1 VREIIR
7 HSQTDQKGSITMS
20 GKSISRRVSVT
31 CAAAAGLLSAYSFQ
45 QAFAQ
50 ESAQAE
56 SDAAARAIWREAMS
70 HNPESGTGCFQAS
83 YPSYV
88 WERTECKVVHPKL
101 HRAPQKPT
109 SGELQVTGDGDD
121 YVIQGTGL
129 ISETVGSFPKV
140 SDVTSEK
147 SAGVAAFGDGGILGT
162 NEYSLQ
168 INTDFNGTTAA
179 CAGHSG
185 CVVWQQFVYATDF
198 ETKGEAAVF
207 IEYWLIGWGSS
218 RCPSGWESDGEGDC
232 VINSSAT
239 TAPDVAPTTA
249 SLAKMTLTGT
259 AVSGGHDTVVFN
271 NGTTAFSLT
280 ASDSVVD
287 IAQVWQQSEFNIV
300 GDAGGSRADFN
311 KGASITVKVAVTDG
325 STAAPSCIADEG
337 TTGET
342 NNLNLGACTAASG
355 TSPSIQFTES
365 D

>member
-1 VREIIR
+1 
-7 HSQTDQKGSITMS
+7 
-20 GKSISRRVSVT
+20 
-31 CAAAAGLLSAYSFQ
+31 
-45 QAFAQ
+45 
-50 ESAQAE
+50 
-56 SDAAARAIWREAMS
+56 
-70 HNPESGTGCFQAS
+70 
-83 YPSYV
+83 
-88 WERTECKVVHPKL
+88 
-101 HRAPQKPT
+101 
-109 SGELQVTGDGDD
+109 
-121 YVIQGTGL
+121 
-129 ISETVGSFPKV
+129 
-140 SDVTSEK
+140 
-147 SAGVAAFGDGGILGT
+147 
-162 NEYSLQ
+162 
-168 INTDFNGTTAA
+168 
-179 CAGHSG
+179 
-185 CVVWQQFVYATDF
+185 VVWQQFVYATDF

-325 STAAPSCIADEG
+325 STAAPTCIADEG

-342 NNLNLGACTAASG
+342 NNLNLGSCTAASG

>member
-1 VREIIR
+1 M
-7 HSQTDQKGSITMS
+7 KS
-20 GKSISRRVSVT
+20 GKFDSRGLTLT
-31 CAAAAGLLSAYSFQ
+31 CVAAAGVLGAFSFQ
-45 QAFAQ
+45 QAFAGV
-50 ESAQAE
+50 SADAVAAP
-56 SDAAARAIWREAMS
+56 DAAARAVWREAMS
-70 HNPESGTGCFQAS
+70 HNTESGPGCFQAS

-88 WERTECKVVHPKL
+88 WEQTECKVVHPKL
-101 HRAPQKPT
+101 RPAPKKPT
-109 SGELQVTGDGDD
+109 SGHLEVTGNGDD

-129 ISETVGSFPKV
+129 ISETVGSFPSV

-147 SAGVAAFGDGGILGT
+147 SVGVAEFGDGGILGK

-185 CVVWQQFVYATDF
+185 CVVWQQFVYATDY
-198 ETKGEAAVF
+198 EVEGEAAVF

-218 RCPSGWESDGEGDC
+218 NCPSGWESDGEGDC
-232 VINSSAT
+232 VVNSNAT

-249 SLAKMTLTGT
+249 SLAKISLTGS
-259 AVSGGHDTVVFN
+259 AVSGGNDTVVFN
-271 NGTTAFSLT
+271 NGSTAYSFT
-280 ASDSVVD
+280 GSDSVVD

-311 KGASITVKVAVTDG
+311 KGASVTVKVAVTDG
-325 STAAPSCIADEG
+325 STAAPTCVADSG

-342 NNLNLGACTAASG
+342 NNLNLGSCTTSG
-355 TSPSIQFTES
+355 GSTPSIQFTES

>member
-1 VREIIR
+1 
-7 HSQTDQKGSITMS
+7 MS
-20 GKSISRRVSVT
+20 GKSISRRVTVA
-31 CAAAAGLLSAYSFQ
+31 CAAAAGLLSAFSFQ

-50 ESAQAE
+50 ESAQA
-56 SDAAARAIWREAMS
+56 DTDTAARAIWSEAMS
-70 HNPESGTGCFQAS
+70 HNPESGAGCFKAA

-88 WERTECKVVHPKL
+88 WERTECKVVHSKL

-109 SGELQVTGDGDD
+109 SSELQVTGDGDD

-271 NGTTAFSLT
+271 NGATAYSLT

-325 STAAPSCIADEG
+325 STAAPSCVADSG

-342 NNLNLGACTAASG
+342 NNLNLGSCTAASG

>member
-1 VREIIR
+1 
-7 HSQTDQKGSITMS
+7 MS
-20 GKSISRRVSVT
+20 GQFTSRRASLT
-31 CAAAAGLLSAYSFQ
+31 CAAAAGLLSAFSFQ
-45 QAFAQ
+45 QSFAQ
-50 ESAQAE
+50 ESAPAATDA
-56 SDAAARAIWREAMS
+56 DAAARATWSEVMS
-70 HNPESGTGCFQAS
+70 HNPESGAGCFQAS

-88 WERTECKVVHPKL
+88 WEKTECKVVHPKL
-101 HRAPQKPT
+101 RRAPQKPT
-109 SGELQVTGDGDD
+109 PGQLLVTGNGDD

-129 ISETVGSFPKV
+129 ISETVGSFPTV

-147 SAGVAAFGDGGILGT
+147 SAGVAAFGDGGILGK

-185 CVVWQQFVYATDF
+185 CVVWQQFVYATDY
-198 ETKGEAAVF
+198 ETEGEAAVF

-218 RCPSGWESDGEGDC
+218 NCPSGWESDGEGDC
-232 VINSSAT
+232 VINSNAT

-249 SLAKMTLTGT
+249 SLAKITLTGS
-259 AVSGGHDTVVFN
+259 AVSGGNDTAVFN
-271 NGTTAFSLT
+271 NGTTAYSLT
-280 ASDSVVD
+280 TSDSVVD

-325 STAAPSCIADEG
+325 STAAPTCVADSG

-342 NNLNLGACTAASG
+342 NNLNLGSCTASSG
-355 TSPSIQFTES
+355 SSPSIQFTES

>member
-1 VREIIR
+1 
-7 HSQTDQKGSITMS
+7 MS
-20 GKSISRRVSVT
+20 GKFV
-31 CAAAAGLLSAYSFQ
+31 CAAAAGLLGASFFQ
-45 QAFAQ
+45 QAFAAEGVQ
-50 ESAQAE
+50 E
-56 SDAAARAIWREAMS
+56 DVAARAIWREAMS
-70 HNPESGTGCFQAS
+70 HNPESGPGCFQAA

-88 WERTECKVVHPKL
+88 WERSQCKVVHRTL
-101 HRAPQKPT
+101 HRPPQRPT
-109 SGELQVTGDGDD
+109 LGPAFVTGNGND
-121 YVIQGTGL
+121 YVVQGTGL
-129 ISETVGSFPKV
+129 ISETVGSFPTV
-140 SDVTSEK
+140 SNVTSER
-147 SAGVAAFGDGGILGT
+147 SAGVAAFGGGGILGR

-198 ETKGEAAVF
+198 ETTGEAAVF

-218 RCPSGWESDGEGDC
+218 RCPSGWQSDGAGDC
-232 VINSSAT
+232 VINSNAT
-239 TAPDVAPTTA
+239 AAPDVAPTTA
-249 SLAKMTLTGT
+249 SLAKMSLTGT

-280 ASDSVVD
+280 ASDNVVD

-311 KGASITVKVAVTDG
+311 RGASIAVKVAVLDG
-325 STAAPSCIADEG
+325 STAAPRCIANSG

-342 NNLNLGACTAASG
+342 NNLNLGSCTTAGGSM
-355 TSPSIQFTES
+355 PSIQFPES

>member
-1 VREIIR
+1 M
-7 HSQTDQKGSITMS
+7 KS
-20 GKSISRRVSVT
+20 GKFDSRRLTLT
-31 CAAAAGLLSAYSFQ
+31 CVAAAGVLGAFSFQ
-45 QAFAQ
+45 QAFA
-50 ESAQAE
+50 ETSADAVAAP
-56 SDAAARAIWREAMS
+56 DAAARAVWAEYMKT
-70 HNPESGTGCFQAS
+70 NPSSQEGCFTAT

-88 WERTECKVVHPKL
+88 WEQTTCKVVHPKL
-101 HRAPQKPT
+101 RRAAQKPT
-109 SGELQVTGDGDD
+109 PGHLEVTGNGDD
-121 YVIQGTGL
+121 YVVQGSGL
-129 ISETVGSFPKV
+129 ISETIGSFPTV

-179 CAGHSG
+179 CANHSG
-185 CVVWQQFVYATDF
+185 CVVWQQFVYATDY
-198 ETKGEAAVF
+198 ETEGEAAVF

-232 VINSSAT
+232 VINSNAT

-249 SLAKMTLTGT
+249 SLAKMTFSGS
-259 AVSGGHDTVVFN
+259 AVSGGNDTAVFN
-271 NGTTAFSLT
+271 NGTTAYSLT
-280 ASDSVVD
+280 AKDSVVD

-300 GDAGGSRADFN
+300 GDAGGARADFN

-325 STAAPSCIADEG
+325 STAAPSCIADSG

-342 NNLNLGACTAASG
+342 NNLNLGSCSTASG
-355 TSPSIQFTES
+355 STPSIQFTES